1 MKFVNPRNDVAFKK
15 IFGNEQHKEVLISFL
30 NAVLSL
36 EGDKEIQA
44 VELLNPY
51 QAPKLAGLKY
61 TLLDVRAVDKRGIHF
76 IVEMQLENVAG
87 LRKRFQYYATKSYS
101 GQIKRGDDYPRLN
114 QVIFIGILNF
124 NEFSSE
130 HWLSRHALLNREN
143 YAHELQDLEFYFIEL
158 PKFSKTESELDSVL
172 DQWVYFLKHAD
183 DLEVI
188 PPSSAKALRTAY
200 EIADQ
205 FGWNQDELE
214 VYDYW
219 GMKAQDERGAL
230 QLAKERLQ
238 AVEERLQL
246 EQERVQSAEERVQ
259 SAEERVQSA
268 EERLQLEQERVQA
281 AEERLQSEQERV
293 QAAEER
299 GKQALQ
305 ENMLKI
311 ARTLKQQGVAL
322 EVIMQST
329 GLTAEDIARL

>member
-1 MKFVNPRNDVAFKK
+1 MKFVNPRNDIAFKK

-36 EGDKEIQA
+36 EGDKEIQD

-76 IVEMQLENVAG
+76 IVEMQLEEVAG
-87 LRKRFQYYATKSYS
+87 LRKRFQYYAAKSYS

-124 NEFSSE
+124 REFSSE
-130 HWLSRHALLNREN
+130 HCLSRHALLNREN

-158 PKFSKTESELDSVL
+158 PKFSKSEAELNSIL
-172 DQWVYFLKHAD
+172 DQWIYFLKHAD

-188 PPSSAKALRTAY
+188 PPISVNAPALRAAY

-205 FGWNQDELE
+205 FGWNQDELD

-219 GMKAQDERGAL
+219 SMKAQDERSNSQFKPPNL
-230 QLAKERLQ
+230 SREFPRLAP
-238 AVEERLQL
+238 
-246 EQERVQSAEERVQ
+246 
-259 SAEERVQSA
+259 
-268 EERLQLEQERVQA
+268 
-281 AEERLQSEQERV
+281 
-293 QAAEER
+293 
-299 GKQALQ
+299 
-305 ENMLKI
+305 
-311 ARTLKQQGVAL
+311 
-322 EVIMQST
+322 
-329 GLTAEDIARL
+329 